1 MGEVGAGSGFLGNSA
16 ITGWKCRKVAAVVAR
31 AQAVGFTL
39 HVLSHLGHNV
49 ITARLLGLH
58 RRPAIRLMHRLGGY
72 QSGRTFL
79 IETQKRALEE
89 IASGEAFQYE
99 TARRERLGSA
109 LAESKRDFKARR
121 ILIPVTPE
129 MRGREVAGLPATVRL
144 APGRLEISCR
154 DAADLLQQLME
165 LAQAVRNDYDGF
177 EARFSPGS
185 TA

>member
-16 ITGWKCRKVAAVVAR
+16 SLAGTAERLPAVVAR

-79 IETQKRALEE
+79 IETQKLIGALEE
-89 IASGEAFQYE
+89 IASGEAFQY
-99 TARRERLGSA
+99 
-109 LAESKRDFKARR
+109 
-121 ILIPVTPE
+121 
-129 MRGREVAGLPATVRL
+129 
-144 APGRLEISCR
+144 
-154 DAADLLQQLME
+154 
-165 LAQAVRNDYDGF
+165 
-177 EARFSPGS
+177 
-185 TA
+185 